1 MPKSPSSAR
10 RNLLKSQ
17 KALNRSSLDLAEGS
31 SPSRWERV
39 FVRFSVKRALSLD
52 ILRSYSIST
61 EQSTLYLLAAAV
73 LFISCVGFASGSHL
87 RNIIQVLGW
96 VGAEMMWLIVCW
108 GLMALL
114 CYLALNHL
122 GTRTAGDE
130 STKTTA
136 TSAESANI
144 RLDGSNSEWTNEVLA
159 WLYNNYLKVPG
170 PLEAWIKS
178 LNDAAKK
185 VNRPTECEVVFD
197 GFGDHRHIKTPP
209 KVSHIRV
216 EHGPREHLTLRAN
229 VHLPCV
235 CLKVV
240 SSQRTSERLLVSNF
254 DANIV
259 DLRGEIECRFACI
272 ANQLFLMGCFN
283 GRPEMDIELANTDN
297 NAQSQ
302 VSLGLVE
309 EKIRRCLL
317 SAVTNINLSEALP
330 PNPDDWRFDEHQ
342 TIDSFGDNF
351 YRNQTHSPNSSV
363 LNPSP
368 TPRVDIKRLS
378 GEHGAV
384 AAQVPEILKKLNE
397 THLSPSMNNNAVPN
411 KLRVKV
417 VKAAHLGKGPGSPDV
432 QQPFVIIEMD
442 EPAQKFT
449 TTKGLNACPYWE
461 ETYDFDLTPASEEIL
476 FEVYDASL
484 KNTADDDKNFLGLAI
499 VNFEE
504 IRKSGEYLHNLKLQ
518 GRPYRKDDVNGELTV
533 QFDFYHDPKTMTTG
547 KVVDTVKIRHSNG
560 SEFRETV
567 TTQRR
572 AIYDPHDNF
581 DALDVTPRKTTTV
594 VVKTVS
600 QQLKEKP
607 TIQSVHGSME
617 NAVDPATQHIL
628 DQQFQKDGKMSQLG
642 ETVKLAATT
651 ALQATPNR
659 TETTAQQKPQQQ
671 QAETE
676 EERRGRDRQKK
687 NGPSSEKRE
696 RSFFGE
702 LRDRLSGRRR
712 SQTKRSKSVD
722 IHGVEIEEAVS
733 LPPSRDASRTRYAGS
748 QSGERYHETRSVG
761 GKSGES
767 SRSLYQHSTLVLE
780 LEHDNQLKYFLIPPS
795 MLSEPAA
802 SKLMRRGKKL
812 HIYNE
817 HTFVAVKIRG
827 GINCN
832 VCQQRIKSSFAKQAY
847 QCRDCKL
854 VCHKSCHY
862 KTDAFC
868 TQSTVSKLQI
878 AKDVDWAHFL
888 SHYQLEEFISFDGV

>member
-1 MPKSPSSAR
+1 
-10 RNLLKSQ
+10 
-17 KALNRSSLDLAEGS
+17 
-31 SPSRWERV
+31 
-39 FVRFSVKRALSLD
+39 
-52 ILRSYSIST
+52 
-61 EQSTLYLLAAAV
+61 
-73 LFISCVGFASGSHL
+73 
-87 RNIIQVLGW
+87 
-96 VGAEMMWLIVCW
+96 MMWLIVCW

-136 TSAESANI
+136 T
-144 RLDGSNSEWTNEVLA
+144 SNSEWTNEVLA

-216 EHGPREHLTLRAN
+216 EHGPREHLVRWSN

-317 SAVTNINLSEALP
+317 SAVTNINLSEA
-330 PNPDDWRFDEHQ
+330 FDEHQ

-417 VKAAHLGKGPGSPDV
+417 VKAAHLGKGPDV

-642 ETVKLAATT
+642 VGSKHSLCLLFQGNCETGRNHSTASYSEPNRDHSSAETAAATGR
-651 ALQATPNR
+651 NGR
-659 TETTAQQKPQQQ
+659 GTT
-671 QAETE
+671 
-676 EERRGRDRQKK
+676 
-687 NGPSSEKRE
+687 
-696 RSFFGE
+696 
-702 LRDRLSGRRR
+702 
-712 SQTKRSKSVD
+712 
-722 IHGVEIEEAVS
+722 
-733 LPPSRDASRTRYAGS
+733 RTR
-748 QSGERYHETRSVG
+748 
-761 GKSGES
+761 
-767 SRSLYQHSTLVLE
+767 
-780 LEHDNQLKYFLIPPS
+780 
-795 MLSEPAA
+795 
-802 SKLMRRGKKL
+802 
-812 HIYNE
+812 
-817 HTFVAVKIRG
+817 
-827 GINCN
+827 
-832 VCQQRIKSSFAKQAY
+832 
-847 QCRDCKL
+847 
-854 VCHKSCHY
+854 
-862 KTDAFC
+862 
-868 TQSTVSKLQI
+868 
-878 AKDVDWAHFL
+878 
-888 SHYQLEEFISFDGV
+888 